1 MRNFVFSLSYRKEF
15 LSFLIVIL
23 ASLCVSNISKAQTV
37 GAVPAAVKTNYN
49 ITSPWYAKYVDANGI
64 PVLGSSVVSDAALV
78 KARSNILRLLATLPT
93 SAKAKLVTQK
103 VRVVIW
109 ARTEK
114 ASSIPEFFAQY
125 GTTGDATYWG
135 GFGPRTGL
143 PICGGTEANLID
155 NYGAENVFVHEFA
168 HGVAEMALAS
178 IDANFTSQLNAAWT
192 ARSSVSPVRWAG
204 TYAATD
210 TKEYWAEGVQSYFN
224 VNRAADAVHND
235 IDTRAELQTYDPP
248 LYALI
253 NRVYGAGAL

>member
-1 MRNFVFSLSYRKEF
+1 MKNYVEQKIYRMVFLSLICF
-15 LSFLIVIL
+15 SFLIIG
-23 ASLCVSNISKAQTV
+23 ISSSANAQTV
-37 GAVPAAVKTNYN
+37 GTIPSAVR
-49 ITSPWYAKYVDANGI
+49 TSHSIPTTWYAKYIDANGI
-64 PVLGSSVVSDAALV
+64 PVLGSSVVSDAALI
-78 KARSNILRLLATLPT
+78 KARSNVLRLLATLPT
-93 SAKAKLVTQK
+93 SAKARLVTQK

-125 GTTGDATYWG
+125 GTSGDATYWG

-178 IDANFTSQLNAAWT
+178 IDANFTTQLNAAWT
-192 ARSSVSPVRWAG
+192 ARNSVNPVRWAG

-224 VNRAADAVHND
+224 VNRASDAVHNG